1 MRRARSQNT
10 AGDVCGSAALC
21 SQLRADNGSTNPAG
35 EKDFGLSGGASERRR
50 APRRC
55 GVGLRVLR
63 CARGAKEAVFNAAP
77 SSKQSVR
84 SPLEDMGAFFLSSA
98 WGEMVFIAW
107 GEPRCGC
114 EFEGGSL

>member
-35 EKDFGLSGGASERRR
+35 EKDFGLSGGASERHR

-63 CARGAKEAVFNAAP
+63 CARGAKVAVFNAA
-77 SSKQSVR
+77 
-84 SPLEDMGAFFLSSA
+84 A